1 MARQDLRAT
10 MRYKDQ
16 DHPTRAKRFGQAL
29 GARSVSKTAPLVSH
43 TDPSFAPNPLAQQV
57 IAPRQRVPFLPHVLE
72 LVFCLPPLQTHMINA
87 PTQQALL
94 ALMVHAAMA
103 DGDKSQAER
112 DFVRELSLQL
122 DEQGG
127 AKQLAQAVQAALLG
141 RLSAQQAAAQLQDPM
156 HRQLAYEWA
165 TAVCHADGLCSPAE
179 AAFLQRLKT
188 DLQLSKA
195 EAEPEAT
202 THTQALARAA
212 YAEEAAAP
220 LHAPAAATALTVA
233 LTAAAAP
240 SAPAVPAAPAVDNA
254 AIDRSIL
261 NYAILNGA
269 LELLPQSWAS
279 MAIIPLQIKMVYRV
293 GQAHGVSLDQGHI
306 KEFIAAAGV
315 GLTSQ
320 YIEEFGRKLLGG
332 LLGKA
337 GGKLLGG
344 LGSQA
349 TGMAFSFA
357 STYALGHLA
366 KRYYAGG
373 RVMSTDLLRQTY
385 QGLLSSGKTLQQ
397 QHLGDIQARASTLD
411 AGEVMRMVRG

>member
-1 MARQDLRAT
+1 
-10 MRYKDQ
+10 
-16 DHPTRAKRFGQAL
+16 
-29 GARSVSKTAPLVSH
+29 
-43 TDPSFAPNPLAQQV
+43 
-57 IAPRQRVPFLPHVLE
+57 
-72 LVFCLPPLQTHMINA
+72 
-87 PTQQALL
+87 
-94 ALMVHAAMA
+94 MVHAAMA

-112 DFVRELSLQL
+112 DFVRDLSLQL

-188 DLQLSKA
+188 DLQMGKS

-220 LHAPAAATALTVA
+220 LHAPAAVA
-233 LTAAAAP
+233 AQP
-240 SAPAVPAAPAVDNA
+240 SAPTAPTALAAAPAAPAVDNA

-332 LLGKA
+332 LIGKA

-344 LGSQA
+344 LTSQA

-385 QGLLSSGKTLQQ
+385 QGLWGSGNTLQQ
-397 QHLGDIQARASTLD
+397 QHVGDIQARASTLD

>member
-1 MARQDLRAT
+1 
-10 MRYKDQ
+10 
-16 DHPTRAKRFGQAL
+16 
-29 GARSVSKTAPLVSH
+29 
-43 TDPSFAPNPLAQQV
+43 
-57 IAPRQRVPFLPHVLE
+57 
-72 LVFCLPPLQTHMINA
+72 
-87 PTQQALL
+87 
-94 ALMVHAAMA
+94 
-103 DGDKSQAER
+103 
-112 DFVRELSLQL
+112 
-122 DEQGG
+122 
-127 AKQLAQAVQAALLG
+127 
-141 RLSAQQAAAQLQDPM
+141 
-156 HRQLAYEWA
+156 
-165 TAVCHADGLCSPAE
+165 
-179 AAFLQRLKT
+179 
-188 DLQLSKA
+188 
-195 EAEPEAT
+195 
-202 THTQALARAA
+202 
-212 YAEEAAAP
+212 
-220 LHAPAAATALTVA
+220 
-233 LTAAAAP
+233 
-240 SAPAVPAAPAVDNA
+240 VDNA

-279 MAIIPLQIKMVYRV
+279 MAIIPLQIKLVYRV

-332 LLGKA
+332 LIGKA

-344 LGSQA
+344 LTSQA

-385 QGLLSSGKTLQQ
+385 QGLLGSGKTLQQ
-397 QHLGDIQARASTLD
+397 QHLGDIRARASTLD